1 MSPKRCNTI
10 QAPTNFAEVYIED
23 HPLLTTLDVSQPTFY
38 KKQNSGYKNIVRDL
52 EMMKQPVFCGLQARK
67 VCFESILIVR

>member
-52 EMMKQPVFCGLQARK
+52 EMMIQPVFAACKQEKCVLNQ
-67 VCFESILIVR
+67 F